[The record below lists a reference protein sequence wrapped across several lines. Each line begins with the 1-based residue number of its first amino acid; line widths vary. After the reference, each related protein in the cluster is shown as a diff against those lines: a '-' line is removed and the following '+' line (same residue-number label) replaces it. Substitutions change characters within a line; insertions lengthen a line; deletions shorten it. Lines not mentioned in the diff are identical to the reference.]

1 MNEVISFSLY
11 GSNDRYTF
19 GAIKN
24 ALLAQEFFP
33 DAKVWFYTGASV
45 PAAIRQTLDLMT
57 NTRIIEMDE
66 PEDNFARLWRYYA
79 FSDAN
84 ADVVLCRDVD
94 ARLGQREA
102 VAHAH
107 FKKSLFDAHIM
118 KDHPTGHNYL
128 ISAGMFS
135 AYTNKLQ
142 DMKELID
149 SYRQSARDYYMTDQD
164 FLAAIIYPRIKDKVL
179 IHDDYYNTQVE
190 GKSER
195 RNFPIPRINTMC
207 HIGAALNADDTF
219 VFTDDAKVHL
229 AQTGSPYYETGQ

>member
-1 MNEVISFSLY
+1 MNEVISYSLY
-11 GSNDRYTF
+11 GSNERYTF

-33 DAKVWFYTGASV
+33 NSQVWFYVGQSV
-45 PAAIRQTLDLMT
+45 PPAVVQTLQLMV
-57 NTRIIEMDE
+57 NVRIIEMDE

-79 FSDAN
+79 FSSPRAEL
-84 ADVVLCRDVD
+84 VLCRDVD

-102 VAHAH
+102 VAHAQ

-135 AYTNKLQ
+135 AYTKNLR

-164 FLAAIIYPRIKDKVL
+164 FLASVIYPRIKDKVL
-179 IHDDYYNTQVE
+179 IHDDYYNTKVE

-195 RNFPIPRINTMC
+195 RTFPIPRINTMC

-219 VFTDDAKVHL
+219 VFTDDARMHL
-229 AQTGSPYYETGQ
+229 AQTGSPYYETGE

>member
-1 MNEVISFSLY
+1 MYEVISYSLY
-11 GSNDRYTF
+11 GTNERYTI

-33 DAKVWFYTGASV
+33 NAQVWFYVGQSV
-45 PAAIRQTLDLMT
+45 PLPIKQTLELMM
-57 NTRIIEMDE
+57 NVRVKEVDE

-79 FSDAN
+79 FSDEKASL
-84 ADVVLCRDVD
+84 VLCRDVD
-94 ARLGQREA
+94 ARLGQRES

-107 FKKSLFDAHIM
+107 FKKSLFDAHIL

-135 AYTNKLQ
+135 AYTKNLR
-142 DMKELID
+142 DMKELIAH
-149 SYRQSARDYYMTDQD
+149 YRKTARDYYMTDQD
-164 FLAAIIYPRIKDKVL
+164 FLASIIYPRIKDKVL
-179 IHDDYYNTQVE
+179 VHDDYYNTQVE

-195 RNFPIPRINTMC
+195 RNFPTERISTFN

-219 VFTDDAKVHL
+219 AFIDDANKHR
-229 AQTGSPYYETGQ
+229 AETGSTYYETGQ

>member
-1 MNEVISFSLY
+1 MKEVISFSLY

-33 DAKVWFYTGASV
+33 NAQVWFYTGASV
-45 PAAIRQTLDLMT
+45 PTAIRQTLDLMN

-79 FSDAN
+79 FSDESAEL
-84 ADVVLCRDVD
+84 VLCRDVD

-135 AYTNKLQ
+135 AYTKNLR

-164 FLAAIIYPRIKDKVL
+164 FLAAIVYPRIKDKVL
-179 IHDDYYNTQVE
+179 IHDDYYKSPVE

-219 VFTDDAKVHL
+219 VFTDDGKVHL
-229 AQTGSPYYETGQ
+229 AQTGSPYYETGE

>member
-11 GSNDRYTF
+11 GKDDRYTI

-33 DAKVWFYTGASV
+33 DAQVWFYTGASV
-45 PAAIRQTLDLMT
+45 PTPIKQILDLMT

-79 FSDAN
+79 FSDER
-84 ADVVLCRDVD
+84 ADLVMCRDVD
-94 ARLGQREA
+94 ARLGQREV
-102 VAHAH
+102 VAHTD
-107 FKKSLFDAHIM
+107 FRKSFFDAHIM

-135 AYTNKLQ
+135 AHTKNLR
-142 DMKELID
+142 DTKELID
-149 SYRQSARDYYMTDQD
+149 SYRATARDYYMTDQE
-164 FLAAIIYPRIKDKVL
+164 FLAAVIYPRIKDKVL
-179 IHDDYYNTQVE
+179 IHDDYYNSETE
-190 GKSER
+190 GESQQ
-195 RNFPIPRINTMC
+195 RNFPIPKINTMC

-219 VFTDDAKVHL
+219 VFIDDANVHL

>member
-1 MNEVISFSLY
+1 MKEVISFSLY
-11 GSNDRYTF
+11 GNDERYTI

-33 DAKVWFYTGASV
+33 DATVFFYVGQSV
-45 PAAIRQTLDLMT
+45 PLAIRQTLNLMT
-57 NTRIIEMDE
+57 NTTIIDVDE
-66 PEDNFARLWRYYA
+66 PEDDFARLWRYYA
-79 FSDAN
+79 FSDPQ
-84 ADVVLCRDVD
+84 VQLVLCRDVD

-118 KDHPTGHNYL
+118 KDHPKGHNYL

-135 AYTNKLQ
+135 AYTAKLR
-142 DMKELID
+142 DMKELIGF
-149 SYRQSARDYYMTDQD
+149 YRQTAKNYYLTDQD
-164 FLAAIIYPRIKDKVL
+164 FLASIIYPRIKDKVL
-179 IHDDYYNTQVE
+179 IHDDYYDSKVE

-195 RNFPIPRINTMC
+195 RNFPIPRLNTMC

-219 VFTDDAKVHL
+219 FFPDDANIHK
-229 AQTGSPYYETGQ
+229 AQTGSPYYETGE

>member
-1 MNEVISFSLY
+1 MKEVISFSLY
-11 GSNDRYTF
+11 GKDERYTI

-33 DAKVWFYTGASV
+33 DAQVWFYTGASV
-45 PAAIRQTLDLMT
+45 PIAIKQTLDLMT

-79 FSDAN
+79 FSDEG
-84 ADVVLCRDVD
+84 ADLVLCPDVD

-107 FKKSLFDAHIM
+107 FKNSVFDAHIM
-118 KDHPTGHNYL
+118 KDHPKGHDYL

-135 AYTNKLQ
+135 AYTKNLRN
-142 DMKELID
+142 MKNLIGLF
-149 SYRQSARDYYMTDQD
+149 RKTRKDYYLIDQD
-164 FLAAIIYPRIKDKVL
+164 FLAEKIYPRIKKKVL
-179 IHDDYYNTQVE
+179 IHDDYYDTKVE
-190 GKSER
+190 GKSEK
-195 RNFPIPRINTMC
+195 RNFPIPKINTMC

-219 VFTDDAKVHL
+219 AFIDDENLHL
-229 AQTGSPYYETGQ
+229 SHTGSPYYETGQ

>member
-1 MNEVISFSLY
+1 MKEVISFSLY
-11 GSNDRYTF
+11 GKDERYTI

-33 DAKVWFYTGASV
+33 DAQVWFYIGAEV
-45 PAAIRQTLDLMT
+45 PIAIKQILDLMT
-57 NTRIIEMDE
+57 NTRIIEVDE

-79 FSDAN
+79 F
-84 ADVVLCRDVD
+84 ADEGADLVMCRDVD

-118 KDHPTGHNYL
+118 KDHPKGHNYL

-135 AYTNKLQ
+135 AHTKNLR
-142 DMKELID
+142 DMKDLID
-149 SYRQSARDYYMTDQD
+149 SYRATARDYYMTDQD
-164 FLAAIIYPRIKDKVL
+164 FLAAVVYPRIKDKVL
-179 IHDDYYNTQVE
+179 IHDDYYNSAVE
-190 GKSER
+190 GKSEK
-195 RNFPIPRINTMC
+195 RNFPIPKINTMC

-219 VFTDDAKVHL
+219 VFIDDSKVHL
-229 AQTGSPYYETGQ
+229 ADTGSPHYETGQ

>member
-11 GSNDRYTF
+11 GKDERYTI

-33 DAKVWFYTGASV
+33 TCQVWFYVGQSV
-45 PAAIRQTLDLMT
+45 PPAIVQTLQLMV
-57 NTRIIEMDE
+57 NVRIIEVDE

-79 FSDAN
+79 FSSPRA
-84 ADVVLCRDVD
+84 ALVLCRDVD

-102 VAHAH
+102 VAHAQ

-118 KDHPTGHNYL
+118 KDHPKGHNYL

-135 AYTNKLQ
+135 AYTKNLR
-142 DMKELID
+142 DMKELIA

-164 FLAAIIYPRIKDKVL
+164 FLASIIYPRIKDKVL
-179 IHDDYYNTQVE
+179 IHDDYYNSAVE

-195 RNFPIPRINTMC
+195 RNFPTSRLNTMH

-219 VFTDDAKVHL
+219 VFPDDANIHV
-229 AQTGSPYYETGQ
+229 AETGSPYYETGE